1 MSKNSPLDQSDVR
14 LTVLHAM
21 SELVNTGLSKDTLK
35 ICMEL
40 VDNGVSS
47 RALVQIIK
55 TIREG
60 VEQKESGGEDPE
72 SESDDSDLPSPVT
85 CRKLY

>member
-1 MSKNSPLDQSDVR
+1 MPKNSPMDQSDVR

-21 SELVNTGLSKDTLK
+21 SELVNTGLSKESLK

-40 VDNGVSS
+40 VENGVHS
-47 RALVQIIK
+47 RALVQMIK

-60 VEQKESGGEDPE
+60 IEEKEGGEKEDPE
-72 SESDDSDLPSPVT
+72 SESDDSDL
-85 CRKLY
+85 

>member
-21 SELVNTGLSKDTLK
+21 SELVNTGL
-35 ICMEL
+35 M
-40 VDNGVSS
+40 
-47 RALVQIIK
+47 QIIK

>member
-1 MSKNSPLDQSDVR
+1 MSKNSPLDQSDLR

-21 SELVNTGLSKDTLK
+21 SELVNTGL
-35 ICMEL
+35 M
-40 VDNGVSS
+40 
-47 RALVQIIK
+47 QIIK

-60 VEQKESGGEDPE
+60 VEQKESGEEDPE